1 MTVDLNCDLAE
12 GMPNDALIMPFISS
26 ANIACGYHA
35 GDAYLMEKTVELCLI
50 NKVAIGAHP
59 GFNDKPNFGRIDQQ
73 RSENE
78 LYDLMSD
85 QLHLLQEICQPHG
98 AQMHHVKPHGALYNM
113 AAKSNH
119 ISQVLAKAVKD
130 FNPHL
135 VYYGLSGSCMIDEA
149 KLLGL
154 TTASEV
160 FADRTYQENGS
171 LTPRSNPDAMITDPQ
186 QAIQQ
191 VMKMIQLK
199 RVTAITKKEI
209 TINAET
215 ICIHGD
221 GIHAVEFSKQMNRM
235 LKEAGIII
243 KAL

>member
-50 NKVAIGAHP
+50 NQVAIGAHP

-73 RSENE
+73 LSENE

-85 QLHLLQEICQPHG
+85 QLRILHDICQQHG
-98 AQMHHVKPHGALYNM
+98 TRLHHVKPHGALYNM
-113 AAKSNH
+113 AARNRH
-119 ISQVLAKAVKD
+119 ISHVLARATKD
-130 FNPHL
+130 FSPAL
-135 VYYGLSGSCMIDEA
+135 IFYGLSGSLMIEEA
-149 KLLGL
+149 KSLGL
-154 TTASEV
+154 ATASEV
-160 FADRTYQENGS
+160 FADRTYQENGA
-171 LTPRSNPDAMITDPQ
+171 LTPRSNPGALINDPA

-191 VMKMIQLK
+191 VMKMIKQK
-199 RVTAITKKEI
+199 RVTSVNGKEI
-209 TINAET
+209 SIEAET

-221 GIHAVEFSKQMNRM
+221 GAHAVEFSKQMNRM
-235 LKEAGIII
+235 LKEAGINLI
-243 KAL
+243 AL